1 MQASITVNIERTNPA
16 SGSQSLLARACASLA
31 LADAVAEQENEAM
44 NKLLSQAL
52 KAAPKKPNLLIQRF
66 THKPAVQDS
75 FASAYQHVS
84 RTVLFD
90 TLMDL
95 EHSYCMAVRAC
106 MSETAFLREREGS
119 SDLAMFDATRDSILT
134 SLRAEQRAE
143 YRDFVTKVHNELLA
157 HTDVPFEKG
166 SVQIKPLMSESS
178 SKHASSEDATIS
190 LTEHRANA
198 TAITSSLAKLNQ
210 ESDSVLEG
218 ALGKLRRSP
227 SKSLMRVGSV
237 EAVIATS
244 STSPAFVSSATTP
257 KLAHELSASTTDISV
272 SVDSESNDPELDIM
286 VFEIK
291 EMGFTQDQAKA
302 ALELEKRNLERAL
315 NLLLENPSKVEKQ
328 IRDSATR
335 SMLFPDGTNSKT
347 RKPAKPSRSISSSS
361 LAEIS
366 RSSPGGL
373 DSVANPA
380 RRVQSNPWNNQ
391 SSQHQHPSNPSPL
404 SMKKTVVTASTASME
419 EVNAKRQQ
427 QGQTSA
433 AAATT
438 FSPFAFI
445 QQQQAKISADLAA
458 LTGATV
464 KPGNSDSA
472 HTASGITPNQQLN
485 NFQKGFTNFLGKAM
499 EALHIE
505 PMQSNETDVPDKSH
519 TERSESFTAYFGTQ
533 VRTMYTI
540 RLSIV
545 PSLSDAVL
553 RADNSAQEQ
562 ILRAQTTASLNSNNL
577 SGCVL
582 LLSPS
587 QVDGYAYGTTVNQAF
602 ISRCRE
608 ATEFHFED
616 FEIQWKKALDK
627 CPLDDFG
634 YPVLREGDFFT
645 TRHSNLPQIH
655 VLFHLIVPDDELYSV
670 SPVMVGYRNIL
681 KLAHM
686 RDINHLFVPILLQ
699 TERTHDQT
707 RSYASS
713 ATHSP
718 TRSISDQIDA
728 RTPLT
733 STFEN
738 TAALAKQTEAV
749 LKGTKGLIMEQTRSI
764 KHSGDSRGVD
774 TRSRSIQFVVPL
786 DSCVSSAAAGG
797 GGVEMGSAVVE
808 EGFQVICGKISDVFR
823 TV

>member
-1 MQASITVNIERTNPA
+1 MQASITVNIERTGPA

-31 LADAVAEQENEAM
+31 LADSVAEEENDAM

-52 KAAPKKPNLLIQRF
+52 AKAPTKPNLLIERF

-157 HTDVPFEKG
+157 HTDVPFGKG
-166 SVQIKPLMSESS
+166 SVQIKQLNSESS

-198 TAITSSLAKLNQ
+198 TAIASSLSKLNQ

-218 ALGKLRRSP
+218 ALGKLKRSP

-237 EAVIATS
+237 EAVIAS
-244 STSPAFVSSATTP
+244 SASTSPAFVSGATTP
-257 KLAHELSASTTDISV
+257 KLAHEVSASTVDISV
-272 SVDSESNDPELDIM
+272 SADSGSNDPELDIM
-286 VFEIK
+286 VSEIK

-315 NLLLENPSKVEKQ
+315 NLLLENPSRVEKQ

-335 SMLFPDGTNSKT
+335 SMLFPDGINSKT
-347 RKPAKPSRSISSSS
+347 RKPAKPSRSISSGS

-373 DSVANPA
+373 DSAANPA
-380 RRVQSNPWNNQ
+380 RRVQSNPWSNQ

-404 SMKKTVVTASTASME
+404 SMKKTGVTASTASME

-433 AAATT
+433 TAATT

-464 KPGNSDSA
+464 KPGNSDPA
-472 HTASGITPNQQLN
+472 HAASGVTPNQQLN
-485 NFQKGFTNFLGKAM
+485 DFQKGFTNFLGKAM

-505 PMQSNETDVPDKSH
+505 TMQSTETDLPDKSY

-562 ILRAQTTASLNSNNL
+562 ILRAQTAASLYSNNL

-587 QVDGYAYGTTVNQAF
+587 QVEGYANGTTVNQAF

-616 FEIQWKKALDK
+616 FEIQWKKAMDK

-634 YPVLREGDFFT
+634 NPVLKEGDFFI

-655 VLFHLIVPDDELYSV
+655 VLFHLIVRDDELSSV

-699 TERTHDQT
+699 TERTHNQT
-707 RSYASS
+707 RSNASS

-718 TRSISDQIDA
+718 TRSISDQIDG
-728 RTPLT
+728 RTPLI

-738 TAALAKQTEAV
+738 TAALAKQSEAV
-749 LKGTKGLIMEQTRSI
+749 LKSTKGLIMEQTRSI

-797 GGVEMGSAVVE
+797 VEMGSAVVE